1 MYRFNRFAPL
11 TFQQK
16 IISEIT
22 NNSEYRNFCTTRS
35 KAGDDLFQEMCMIF
49 LELPEDKCKKII
61 EGGYL
66 KWHFIRVALNQLRSK
81 TSAFYYKYLKNQAE
95 ELHPSIDIAEEEF
108 DEIGFEIQQRQ
119 IEDKLKRLTWYE
131 AEILKEYQDQDLSYR
146 KVEATTKLNYNTV
159 RVSVKSAVRKVIEM
173 KVIQFKPYPNLDL
186 WIKY

>member
-1 MYRFNRFAPL
+1 M

-22 NNSEYRNFCTTRS
+22 NNSEYRNFCTARS
-35 KAGDDLFQEMCMIF
+35 KAGDDLFQEMCIIF
-49 LELPEDKCKKII
+49 LEMQEDKCKKII

-81 TSAFYYKYLKNQAE
+81 TSAFYYKYLKNQAD
-95 ELHPSIDIAEEEF
+95 ELHPNMDIAEEEF
-108 DEIGFEIQQRQ
+108 DEIDFEVQQRI

-131 AEILKEYQDQDLSYR
+131 AEILKEYQDQDFSYR
-146 KVEATTKLNYNTV
+146 KVESTTKLNYNTV
-159 RVSVKSAVRKVIEM
+159 RVSVKSAVQKVIEM
-173 KVIQFKPYPNLDL
+173 KVIRFKPYPNLDL